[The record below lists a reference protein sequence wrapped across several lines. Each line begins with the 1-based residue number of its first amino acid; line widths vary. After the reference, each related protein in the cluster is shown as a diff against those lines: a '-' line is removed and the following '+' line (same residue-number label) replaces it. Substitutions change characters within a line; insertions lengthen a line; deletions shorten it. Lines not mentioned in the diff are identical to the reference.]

1 MALGKVG
8 GNQLETTL
16 NIDSGT
22 LYVDGTNNRVGIG
35 TTSATN
41 GKLVVRQSTD
51 AQTGGIRIL
60 STGGGSFYLWQDGSG
75 NTNLDA
81 AGAGSQIFKT
91 GSAERM
97 RIDSSGRVTMTYQPA
112 FRATLITSTNTTGN
126 YMIFESVDYN
136 IGNHYNATTGIFT
149 APIAGRYM
157 VSVQGFNENSQSS
170 QLYVRVN
177 NANKSYSLS
186 YGPTYGMM
194 SQHSVF
200 NLAANDTVRVYCN
213 AGELYAAGA
222 DSNSFSCYL
231 LG

>member
-1 MALGKVG
+1 MSEVKTNKITSLAS
-8 GNQLETTL
+8 NNDITL
-16 NIDSGT
+16 DP
-22 LYVDGTNNRVGIG
+22 DGT
-35 TTSATN
+35 
-41 GKLVVRQSTD
+41 
-51 AQTGGIRIL
+51 
-60 STGGGSFYLWQDGSG
+60 G
-75 NTNLDA
+75 NTNVDNGDFLFLEEA
-81 AGAGSQIFKT
+81 ASSPYPEQKIKWSNDSTTANGFYVSQDTSRNGRVWHEQGVDLVFGT
-91 GSAERM
+91 TNTERM